1 LRSKHGSRWVRTP
14 SATLNDNLK
23 SEAKKHKAML
33 ENAARSDGIVRN
45 KLDASRPV
53 IEQLGASLQDLE
65 KAVPSSG
72 AKEAFA
78 APNPHVAAMRKLV
91 NDILALK
98 KSNEA
103 LAEELNNFMQKDD
116 IGKLPSPWCL

>member
-1 LRSKHGSRWVRTP
+1 MRTP
-14 SATLNDNLK
+14 SASLNENLK
-23 SEAKKHKAML
+23 AEAKKHKSLL
-33 ENAARSDGIVRN
+33 ENAAKSDNFVRN

-53 IEQLGASLQDLE
+53 IEQLGASEQDLE

-72 AKEAFA
+72 AREAFA